1 MKRNESAMRVVAET
15 IRAKKGLSLGIVL
28 AVGAAVAASLCPPLL
43 LGRVI
48 DAMTAGEGVPA
59 VWAIGYFAL
68 LALAGLMEAARESGL
83 TVFGQA
89 MTHALRSRLME
100 KMTRLSA
107 DELSRQEPGAVAAR
121 FVSDVDTVE
130 SLFTGGI
137 AGMAADACKIFGIL
151 AVTWLRNRGLALV
164 LLLLLPFLFWF
175 TRRVQR
181 GMLAAQMANRRAVG
195 RASSLVPETLK
206 CIRTIRCL
214 GKEDYMA
221 GRYDEAID
229 AGYRAMEKANLM
241 SNSFIT
247 IQEDSIHFDQIK
259 GAEMLAF
266 FDSKGELERFDV
278 LGGASAVFFLEEN
291 ECLATVN
298 KSESKMISASF
309 SNGEI
314 QRVYYFDEVKNDGYP
329 VVQMTQ
335 DEQRLKGF
343 VWYPE
348 RRPKDR
354 NDITTLSLRPSQ
366 RKSYK
371 SRPRAKF
378 TQTDIYFPGYMKDVY
393 KRIHIRD
400 SINAIRQRERE
411 MMAATDTVKT
421 MPQVDYIP
429 SSALV
434 DSLAQQPELQQPDSL
449 SSVTPLPQDSS
460 FVLTELPD
468 TTINKEEK
476 LSKAEKKAL
485 KKKEAEKKHAA
496 KQKALEEKWKRLDER
511 DAARA
516 KARQEKKLQKLR
528 KKKRKAYLDYLEQT
542 RKDAELL
549 EKYIEKYRGKK
560 SLGVSARKAEKDG
573 EDGQNS
579 QGERI
584 VEVRND

>member
-1 MKRNESAMRVVAET
+1 MKRNESAMRVVVET

-151 AVTWLRNRGLALV
+151 AVIWLRNRGLALV

-229 AGYRAMEKANLM
+229 AGYRAMEKTNFYDAIYSPVILTLNAVVVAVVMLLSASGNARVLTLFGM
-241 SNSFIT
+241 SAGTAVAVMNYIGQIFAPVESLGMEIQT
-247 IQEDSIHFDQIK
+247 IQSAIAGVKRIDEFFAREERNPTGEACGQEPTDAVVELRHVTFGYDEHIVLDDLSFRVLPGERVTLVGRTGAGKSTVFKLLMGLYTPGSGDVLIDGRPAAAMAEAERRRVFGYVEQTFHAVPGTVRDQMTLYDDSIDD
-259 GAEMLAF
+259 E
-266 FDSKGELERFDV
+266 
-278 LGGASAVFFLEEN
+278 AV
-291 ECLATVN
+291 
-298 KSESKMISASF
+298 
-309 SNGEI
+309 
-314 QRVYYFDEVKNDGYP
+314 
-329 VVQMTQ
+329 
-335 DEQRLKGF
+335 
-343 VWYPE
+343 
-348 RRPKDR
+348 RR
-354 NDITTLSLRPSQ
+354 
-366 RKSYK
+366 
-371 SRPRAKF
+371 
-378 TQTDIYFPGYMKDVY
+378 
-393 KRIHIRD
+393 
-400 SINAIRQRERE
+400 
-411 MMAATDTVKT
+411 AA
-421 MPQVDYIP
+421 
-429 SSALV
+429 ALV
-434 DSLAQQPELQQPDSL
+434 GLDKHIE
-449 SSVTPLPQDSS
+449 TLPQGY
-460 FVLTELPD
+460 D
-468 TTINKEEK
+468 TPCTP
-476 LSKAEKKAL
+476 AL
-485 KKKEAEKKHAA
+485 F
-496 KQKALEEKWKRLDER
+496 
-511 DAARA
+511 
-516 KARQEKKLQKLR
+516 
-528 KKKRKAYLDYLEQT
+528 
-542 RKDAELL
+542 
-549 EKYIEKYRGKK
+549 
-560 SLGVSARKAEKDG
+560 
-573 EDGQNS
+573 S
-579 QGERI
+579 QGEWQLISIARAAVADPKI
-584 VEVRND
+584 MLLDEITANLDAETEQCVLRALGRASEGRTVISISHRTGAETGRLIMLGGHNAASA